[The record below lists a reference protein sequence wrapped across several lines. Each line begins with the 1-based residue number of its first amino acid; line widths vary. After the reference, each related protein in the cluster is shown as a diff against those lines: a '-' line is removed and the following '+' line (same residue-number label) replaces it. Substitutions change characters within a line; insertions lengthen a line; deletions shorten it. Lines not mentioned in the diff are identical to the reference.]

1 MSQPNLLRSVIA
13 QAIHGEKSVVSR
25 RNFSSLRSKY
35 DEREMFAKT
44 NRRRLLAFLVAT
56 SLSFHLWEFTK
67 KKNARREEK
76 NEAKKVQQVDLEEL
90 NKKRLCLMQ

>member
-56 SLSFHLWEFTK
+56 SLSFHLWGNVEFFCCFVVKSK
-67 KKNARREEK
+67 KKTNS
-76 NEAKKVQQVDLEEL
+76 L
-90 NKKRLCLMQ
+90 

>member
-1 MSQPNLLRSVIA
+1 
-13 QAIHGEKSVVSR
+13 
-25 RNFSSLRSKY
+25 
-35 DEREMFAKT
+35 MFAKT

-90 NKKRLCLMQ
+90 K